1 MSGACSWA
9 GRSDVAA
16 FFIILKAWGAAL
28 ARALNSPVLPILA
41 VVIGFALVGVRLYSA
56 GVAAGVEREVATQAR
71 REEAARKV
79 VTKVEKVGKAIT
91 AAVDQQ
97 SAARK
102 VEIRTITKTL
112 IEKVPVYVTVEAD
125 RRVDVPVGFVRLHDQ
140 AATGLPGL
148 PDAPGLVVDAPSGVP
163 LSAVAGTVVG
173 NYGVAYEW
181 REEALA
187 CRAWV
192 ARQADLYN
200 STIKATPSP

>member
-1 MSGACSWA
+1 MTAL
-9 GRSDVAA
+9 AA
-16 FFIILKAWGAAL
+16 LRAWGASLRRFLTTPAGGVLVALGIVAVAL
-28 ARALNSPVLPILA
+28 ALTYR
-41 VVIGFALVGVRLYSA
+41 
-56 GVAAGVEREVATQAR
+56 AGVEVGVERQVAAQAR
-71 REEAARKV
+71 REEAARKAV
-79 VTKVEKVGKAIT
+79 AMVEKGGRAIT

-125 RRVDVPVGFVRLHDQ
+125 RHVDIPVGFVRLHDQ

-148 PDAPGLVVDAPSGVP
+148 PDAPGLVVDASSGVS

>member
-1 MSGACSWA
+1 MTAL
-9 GRSDVAA
+9 AA
-16 FFIILKAWGAAL
+16 LRAWGASLRRFLTTPAGGVLVALGIVAVAL
-28 ARALNSPVLPILA
+28 ALTYR
-41 VVIGFALVGVRLYSA
+41 
-56 GVAAGVEREVATQAR
+56 AGVEVGVERQVAAQAR
-71 REEAARKV
+71 REEAARKAV
-79 VTKVEKVGKAIT
+79 AMVEKGGRAIT

-125 RRVDVPVGFVRLHDQ
+125 RHVDIPVGFVRLHDQ
-140 AATGLPGL
+140 AASGLPGL
-148 PDAPGLVVDAPSGVP
+148 PDAPGLVVDASSGVS

>member
-1 MSGACSWA
+1 MTALA
-9 GRSDVAA
+9 
-16 FFIILKAWGAAL
+16 ILRAWGAGLRRFLTTPAGRVLVVLGVVAVAL
-28 ARALNSPVLPILA
+28 ALTYR
-41 VVIGFALVGVRLYSA
+41 A
-56 GVAAGVEREVATQAR
+56 GVEAGVERQVAAQAR
-71 REEAARKV
+71 REEAARKAV
-79 VTKVEKVGKAIT
+79 AMVEKRGRAIT

-140 AATGLPGL
+140 AASGLPGL

-163 LSAVAGTVVG
+163 LSAVAETVAG

-187 CRAWV
+187 CRVWV
-192 ARQADLYN
+192 ARQEALWRAK
-200 STIKATPSP
+200 IQAPSRP

>member
-1 MSGACSWA
+1 MTAL
-9 GRSDVAA
+9 VA
-16 FFIILKAWGAAL
+16 ILKAWGAGLRHFLATPAGRAL
-28 ARALNSPVLPILA
+28 AVLGVA
-41 VVIGFALVGVRLYSA
+41 ALVLILTYRA
-56 GVAAGVEREVATQAR
+56 GFKAGVEREVTAQAL
-71 REEAARKV
+71 REEAARK
-79 VTKVEKVGKAIT
+79 TSAKVEKVGKAIT

-148 PDAPGLVVDAPSGVP
+148 PDAPGLMVDAPSGVP

-181 REEALA
+181 REEALG

-192 ARQADLYN
+192 AQQEALWRAMVP
-200 STIKATPSP
+200 TPSQ

>member
-1 MSGACSWA
+1 MT
-9 GRSDVAA
+9 
-16 FFIILKAWGAAL
+16 AL
-28 ARALNSPVLPILA
+28 ADLRAWAANLRHFLTTPAGLVLIVLGVVAIALA
-41 VVIGFALVGVRLYSA
+41 LTYRA
-56 GVAAGVEREVATQAR
+56 GVDAGVERQVAAQAR
-71 REEAARKV
+71 REEAARKAV
-79 VTKVEKVGKAIT
+79 AMVEKGGRAIT
-91 AAVDQQ
+91 ADVDQQ
-97 SAARK
+97 AAARK

-140 AATGLPGL
+140 AASGLPGL
-148 PDAPGLVVDAPSGVP
+148 PDTAGLVVDAPSGVP
-163 LSAVAGTVVG
+163 LSAVAGTLVG